1 MKVHRPRCARPLYA
15 QSSEYAS
22 SIVDFGA
29 YVRSFRDVLLPGCFT
44 PNISIRFL
52 LRFVISRIFHSSMHP
67 TAYVLSNDCDLS
79 STDDYDFCRARS
91 SSKIFTSCQT
101 RDKSLFQNTSKILT
115 LQTSPIINKLYVL
128 SNSGYKSIFESSF
141 FAHPTFLSA
150 ALRIHSAALSRS
162 C

>member
-101 RDKSLFQNTSKILT
+101 RVTRVFLKARS
-115 LQTSPIINKLYVL
+115 SPIQHFYLLLCASTQQLYLGPVQL
-128 SNSGYKSIFESSF
+128 RDR
-141 FAHPTFLSA
+141 PCMLFLNDPS
-150 ALRIHSAALSRS
+150 LPRPQLL
-162 C
+162 